1 MAEKC
6 EVLEATTAQEWTPV
20 ELAILER
27 RSVRKYKDRQV
38 PEDLVR
44 RMLEAG
50 RYAPSAGNCQPW
62 KFLVV
67 RDRAMLD
74 EMERDVVLMCKFF
87 RFFLD
92 WRLPGILSSLRWLY
106 AQLFIRLRP
115 RDLHPIPFGAITL
128 IAQGKL
134 RLFHGAPTVILIMKD
149 KRGVSNPDLDCGICG
164 QNMVLAAY
172 SLGLSTCWVGFAKLL
187 GYLPKWRRRLKIKY
201 PWDLV
206 EGICIGYPVG
216 NPNGMVERETHDV
229 DWYEHGQVKTIC

>member
-44 RMLEAG
+44 RILEAG

-74 EMERDVVLMCKFF
+74 EMERDVVMMCKFF

-106 AQLFIRLRP
+106 AQLHTAAAERPAPDPLRRDHP
-115 RDLHPIPFGAITL
+115 RRTRE
-128 IAQGKL
+128 AQAL
-134 RLFHGAPTVILIMKD
+134 P
-149 KRGVSNPDLDCGICG
+149 RGPDRD
-164 QNMVLAAY
+164 
-172 SLGLSTCWVGFAKLL
+172 
-187 GYLPKWRRRLKIKY
+187 PHH
-201 PWDLV
+201 
-206 EGICIGYPVG
+206 
-216 NPNGMVERETHDV
+216 ER
-229 DWYEHGQVKTIC
+229 